1 MIELTLY
8 IILNVLGAI
17 FTLLII
23 AFKQLPAETNK
34 ETGQSEGWQGMAF
47 LAAIISTIIWLCIA
61 AASISIGYTQPYTA
75 IDNTTLVTG
84 SYEIVFANTWPLSLI
99 YAMISVLPFVLILFL
114 WPESWK
120 NIGKKE

>member
-1 MIELTLY
+1 MIELTLF
-8 IILNVLGAI
+8 IIMNVLGAI

-23 AFKQLPAETNK
+23 AFKQLPEEQNNPS
-34 ETGQSEGWQGMAF
+34 GGWQGMAF
-47 LAAIISTIIWLCIA
+47 LAAIISTIIWICIA

-75 IDNTTLVTG
+75 IDNSTLITG
-84 SYEIVFANTWPLSLI
+84 SYQIVFADTWPFALI